1 VLYPGK
7 DMEELY
13 HYLEDE
19 RYEKAFDSILKD
31 IRIAKVQNDYGK
43 VKRLV
48 NYLMSVTKLIIGETE
63 QEDRS
68 PDKSNGEVTQRTMI
82 YCSFCGKKKNEVLK
96 MIAGPSVYICNE
108 CINLCQDILHKE
120 IISSNNDE

>member
-1 VLYPGK
+1 
-7 DMEELY
+7 MEELN

-19 RYEKAFDSILKD
+19 RYEKAFESILKD
-31 IRIAKVQNDYGK
+31 IRIAKDQNDYRK

-68 PDKSNGEVTQRTMI
+68 PDKSKNEVTQRIMI

-96 MIAGPSVYICNE
+96 MIAGPSAFICNE

-120 IISSNNDE
+120 IIGSKK